1 MLISCWQTCYMNIS
15 IEDQNFLQLVHPGP
29 VTWLGD
35 REAEEYIFTGTIVTS
50 ETFIDGK
57 EGICVEIKF
66 KREIIGAFMTIY
78 IPSTLIVF
86 VSYLTTIFNNKQ
98 WFGHIITIN
107 LTAML
112 VVTTMLTSLANDLPR
127 SAGFKY
133 IDIWLLFCLLI
144 PVMEIL
150 LHTVE
155 DHFNRR

>member
-1 MLISCWQTCYMNIS
+1 MVLSCCQTCYMNIS

-35 REAEEYIFTGTIVTS
+35 REAEEYIFTETIVTS

-78 IPSTLIVF
+78 IPTTLIVF

-107 LTAML
+107 LT
-112 VVTTMLTSLANDLPR
+112 VIPR
-127 SAGFKY
+127 SMLSFTT
-133 IDIWLLFCLLI
+133 DLFPTRPCSW
-144 PVMEIL
+144 
-150 LHTVE
+150 
-155 DHFNRR
+155 

>member
-1 MLISCWQTCYMNIS
+1 MNIS
-15 IEDQNFLQLVHPGP
+15 IEDQNFLQLVHQGP
-29 VTWLGD
+29 VSWLGD
-35 REAEEYIFTGTIVTS
+35 REAEEYIFTETLVTT

-57 EGICVEIKF
+57 EGISVEIRF

-127 SAGFKY
+127 SAGIKY

-155 DHFNRR
+155 DHFNRRWVG

>member
-1 MLISCWQTCYMNIS
+1 MVLSCCQTCYMNIS

-29 VTWLGD
+29 VIWLGD
-35 REAEEYIFTGTIVTS
+35 REAEEYIFTETIVTS

-107 LTAML
+107 LTVITAL
-112 VVTTMLTSLANDLPR
+112 CYT
-127 SAGFKY
+127 
-133 IDIWLLFCLLI
+133 LLY
-144 PVMEIL
+144 
-150 LHTVE
+150 
-155 DHFNRR
+155 